1 MMLMPRRNSSFDLF
15 DDFFKDDF
23 FPKRDHMLMKTDI
36 KEKDNSYLIE
46 MDLPGHSKEN
56 IDIEL
61 KDGYLVVSA
70 HSKKEVDDKNG
81 KYVHQERFYGHAS
94 RSFYVGEDINTED
107 IDAKFK
113 DGILMI
119 ELPKKEEEKI
129 KKTTKIEIK

>member
-1 MMLMPRRNSSFDLF
+1 MMLMPRRNSGFDLF

-46 MDLPGHSKEN
+46 MDLPGYTKEN

-61 KDGYLVVSA
+61 KDGYLIVSA
-70 HSKKEVDDKNG
+70 SSKKESNNENE

-94 RSFYVGEDINTED
+94 RSFYVGDEINTED

-113 DGILMI
+113 DGILNI
-119 ELPKKEEEKI
+119 ELPKKEEKEEV
-129 KKTTKIEIK
+129 KTTKIEVK